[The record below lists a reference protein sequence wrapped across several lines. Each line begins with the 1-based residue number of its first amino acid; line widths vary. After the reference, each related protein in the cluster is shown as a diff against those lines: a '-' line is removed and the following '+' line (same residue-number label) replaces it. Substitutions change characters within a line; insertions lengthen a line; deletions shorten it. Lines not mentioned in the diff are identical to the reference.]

1 MYFPRNFLW
10 GGATAANQCEGAY
23 LEDGKGLS
31 IQDVLPKG
39 FKVITEE
46 PTPDNLKLKG
56 IDYYHRYKEDIKLF
70 AGMGFKVYRF
80 SIAWSR
86 IFPTGEEAQPN
97 EAGLKFYDDVI
108 DECHKYGIEPLITI
122 SHYETP
128 LALARKYNGWSNRIM
143 IDLYLKY
150 CQVLFERY
158 KGKVKYWITF
168 NEINSI
174 LHQPFVSG
182 AILTPKAQLSNQQL
196 YQAIHYELVASAK
209 AVQLAHSIDP
219 EYKVGSMILAVT
231 IYPLT
236 PNPDDI
242 IEVMELDNEV
252 YLFSDVQAL
261 GAYPYYAKR
270 VFEEKGV
277 QLEISDEDREA
288 LTHTVDFVSFSYYSS
303 NCAAADHSLGEPTG
317 SNMVPTL
324 KRNPYSKVSEWG
336 WQIDPKGLRYTL
348 NRLYSRYHKPL
359 FIAENGLGAN
369 DTLVPDGHGS
379 FTVEDDYRIRYMN
392 DHLVQVSEALHDGVD
407 FVSFSYYS
415 SNCAAADHSLGEPT
429 GSNMVP
435 TLKRNPYSKVSEWGW
450 QIDPKGLRYTLNR
463 LYSRYHKPLFIAE
476 NGLGANDTL
485 VPDGHGSFTVEDD
498 YRIRYM
504 NDHLVQ
510 VSEALHDGVDVMGYT
525 SWGCI
530 DLISCST
537 AEIKKRYGMIYVD
550 LNSDGSGTLE
560 RYKKKSYEW
569 YRRVIE
575 SNGES
580 LEPDPDKPIVL

>member
-277 QLEISDEDREA
+277 QLEISNEDREA

-348 NRLYSRYHKPL
+348 NRLYSR
-359 FIAENGLGAN
+359 
-369 DTLVPDGHGS
+369 
-379 FTVEDDYRIRYMN
+379 
-392 DHLVQVSEALHDGVD
+392 
-407 FVSFSYYS
+407 
-415 SNCAAADHSLGEPT
+415 
-429 GSNMVP
+429 
-435 TLKRNPYSKVSEWGW
+435 
-450 QIDPKGLRYTLNR
+450 
-463 LYSRYHKPLFIAE
+463 
-476 NGLGANDTL
+476 
-485 VPDGHGSFTVEDD
+485 
-498 YRIRYM
+498 
-504 NDHLVQ
+504 
-510 VSEALHDGVDVMGYT
+510 
-525 SWGCI
+525 
-530 DLISCST
+530 
-537 AEIKKRYGMIYVD
+537 
-550 LNSDGSGTLE
+550 
-560 RYKKKSYEW
+560 
-569 YRRVIE
+569 
-575 SNGES
+575 
-580 LEPDPDKPIVL
+580 

>member
-277 QLEISDEDREA
+277 QLEISNEDREA
-288 LTHTVDFVSFSYYSS
+288 LTHTVDFVCSATIPATAPPPTTRWASPPAATWSPPSS
-303 NCAAADHSLGEPTG
+303 AIRIPRSASGAGRSTPRACATP
-317 SNMVPTL
+317 
-324 KRNPYSKVSEWG
+324 
-336 WQIDPKGLRYTL
+336 
-348 NRLYSRYHKPL
+348 
-359 FIAENGLGAN
+359 
-369 DTLVPDGHGS
+369 
-379 FTVEDDYRIRYMN
+379 
-392 DHLVQVSEALHDGVD
+392 
-407 FVSFSYYS
+407 
-415 SNCAAADHSLGEPT
+415 
-429 GSNMVP
+429 
-435 TLKRNPYSKVSEWGW
+435 
-450 QIDPKGLRYTLNR
+450 
-463 LYSRYHKPLFIAE
+463 
-476 NGLGANDTL
+476 
-485 VPDGHGSFTVEDD
+485 
-498 YRIRYM
+498 
-504 NDHLVQ
+504 
-510 VSEALHDGVDVMGYT
+510 
-525 SWGCI
+525 
-530 DLISCST
+530 
-537 AEIKKRYGMIYVD
+537 
-550 LNSDGSGTLE
+550 
-560 RYKKKSYEW
+560 
-569 YRRVIE
+569 
-575 SNGES
+575 
-580 LEPDPDKPIVL
+580 

>member
-1 MYFPRNFLW
+1 MYFPKNFLW
-10 GGATAANQCEGAY
+10 GGATAANQCVGAY

-143 IDLYLKY
+143 IDLYLEY

-336 WQIDPKGLRYTL
+336 WQIDPKGLRYSL
-348 NRLYSRYHKPL
+348 IELYDRYRKPL
-359 FIAENGLGAN
+359 MVVENGMGAK
-369 DTLVPDGHGS
+369 DVVEADGSIHDPYR
-379 FTVEDDYRIRYMN
+379 VEYFRQHI
-392 DHLVQVSEALHDGVD
+392 SEMGKAIDEGV
-407 FVSFSYYS
+407 
-415 SNCAAADHSLGEPT
+415 E
-429 GSNMVP
+429 M
-435 TLKRNPYSKVSEWGW
+435 W
-450 QIDPKGLRYTLNR
+450 
-463 LYSRYHKPLFIAE
+463 
-476 NGLGANDTL
+476 
-485 VPDGHGSFTVEDD
+485 
-498 YRIRYM
+498 
-504 NDHLVQ
+504 
-510 VSEALHDGVDVMGYT
+510 GYT
-525 SWGCI
+525 TWAPI
-530 DLISCST
+530 DLISAST
-537 AEIKKRYGMIYVD
+537 NQMSKRYGFIYVD
-550 LNSDGSGTLE
+550 QDDMGNGTLA
-560 RYKKKSYEW
+560 RSRKDSFYWYKK
-569 YRRVIE
+569 VIA
-575 SNGES
+575 SNGED
-580 LEPDPDKPIVL
+580 LD

>member
-336 WQIDPKGLRYTL
+336 WQIDPKGLRYSL
-348 NRLYSRYHKPL
+348 IELYDRYRKPL
-359 FIAENGLGAN
+359 MVVENGMGAK
-369 DTLVPDGHGS
+369 DVVEADGSIHDPYR
-379 FTVEDDYRIRYMN
+379 VEYFRQHI
-392 DHLVQVSEALHDGVD
+392 SEMGKAIDEGV
-407 FVSFSYYS
+407 
-415 SNCAAADHSLGEPT
+415 E
-429 GSNMVP
+429 M
-435 TLKRNPYSKVSEWGW
+435 W
-450 QIDPKGLRYTLNR
+450 
-463 LYSRYHKPLFIAE
+463 
-476 NGLGANDTL
+476 
-485 VPDGHGSFTVEDD
+485 
-498 YRIRYM
+498 
-504 NDHLVQ
+504 
-510 VSEALHDGVDVMGYT
+510 GYT
-525 SWGCI
+525 TWAPI
-530 DLISCST
+530 DLISAST
-537 AEIKKRYGMIYVD
+537 NQMSKRYGFIYVD
-550 LNSDGSGTLE
+550 QDDLGNGTLA
-560 RYKKKSYEW
+560 RSRKDSFYWYKK
-569 YRRVIE
+569 VIA
-575 SNGES
+575 SNGED
-580 LEPDPDKPIVL
+580 LD

>member
-348 NRLYSRYHKPL
+348 NEIYDRYHLPMMVV
-359 FIAENGLGAN
+359 ENGLGAY
-369 DTLVPDGHGS
+369 DKKDADGKIHDS
-379 FTVEDDYRIRYMN
+379 YRIDYLRAHIEQMEKAIN
-392 DHLVQVSEALHDGVD
+392 EDG
-407 FVSFSYYS
+407 
-415 SNCAAADHSLGEPT
+415 L
-429 GSNMVP
+429 
-435 TLKRNPYSKVSEWGW
+435 
-450 QIDPKGLRYTLNR
+450 
-463 LYSRYHKPLFIAE
+463 PL
-476 NGLGANDTL
+476 L
-485 VPDGHGSFTVEDD
+485 
-498 YRIRYM
+498 
-504 NDHLVQ
+504 
-510 VSEALHDGVDVMGYT
+510 GYT
-525 SWGCI
+525 TWGPI
-530 DLISCST
+530 DLVSAST
-537 AEIKKRYGMIYVD
+537 GEMKKRYGFIYVD
-550 LNSDGSGTLE
+550 KDNEGKGTLA
-560 RYKKKSYEW
+560 RSRKDSFYWYKK
-569 YRRVIE
+569 VIA
-575 SNGES
+575 SNGEDLS
-580 LEPDPDKPIVL
+580 

>member
-336 WQIDPKGLRYTL
+336 WQIDPKGLRISL
-348 NRLYSRYHKPL
+348 NEMYDRYQLPL
-359 FIAENGLGAN
+359 FIAENGIGAN
-369 DTLVPDGHGS
+369 DQPDADGAIHDSYRIDYLRAHIEQMGEAIEDGVNLLGYTMWGIIDIISCGTIEMNKRYGVIYVDRNEAGHGS
-379 FTVEDDYRIRYMN
+379 NQRLKKD
-392 DHLVQVSEALHDGVD
+392 
-407 FVSFSYYS
+407 SFAWYQH
-415 SNCAAADHSLGEPT
+415 CIT
-429 GSNMVP
+429 
-435 TLKRNPYSKVSEWGW
+435 T
-450 QIDPKGLRYTLNR
+450 
-463 LYSRYHKPLFIAE
+463 
-476 NGLGANDTL
+476 NG
-485 VPDGHGSFTVEDD
+485 
-498 YRIRYM
+498 
-504 NDHLVQ
+504 
-510 VSEALHDGVDVMGYT
+510 
-525 SWGCI
+525 
-530 DLISCST
+530 
-537 AEIKKRYGMIYVD
+537 AEI
-550 LNSDGSGTLE
+550 
-560 RYKKKSYEW
+560 
-569 YRRVIE
+569 
-575 SNGES
+575 
-580 LEPDPDKPIVL
+580 

>member
-1 MYFPRNFLW
+1 MYFPNNFLW

-39 FKVITEE
+39 FKVITPE

-97 EAGLKFYDDVI
+97 EAGLAFYDDVI

-143 IDLYLKY
+143 IELYLKY
-150 CQVLFERY
+150 CKVLFERY

-182 AILTPKAQLSNQQL
+182 AILTPKEQLTNQQL

-219 EYKVGSMILAVT
+219 AYKVGSMILAVT

-236 PNPDDI
+236 SNPDDI

-277 QLEISDEDREA
+277 ALEISEEDREA

-336 WQIDPKGLRYTL
+336 WQIDPKGLRYSL
-348 NRLYSRYHKPL
+348 IELYDRYRKPL
-359 FIAENGLGAN
+359 MVVENGMGAK
-369 DTLVPDGHGS
+369 DVVEADGSIHDPYR
-379 FTVEDDYRIRYMN
+379 VEYFRQHI
-392 DHLVQVSEALHDGVD
+392 SEMGKAIDEGV
-407 FVSFSYYS
+407 
-415 SNCAAADHSLGEPT
+415 E
-429 GSNMVP
+429 M
-435 TLKRNPYSKVSEWGW
+435 W
-450 QIDPKGLRYTLNR
+450 
-463 LYSRYHKPLFIAE
+463 
-476 NGLGANDTL
+476 
-485 VPDGHGSFTVEDD
+485 
-498 YRIRYM
+498 
-504 NDHLVQ
+504 
-510 VSEALHDGVDVMGYT
+510 GYT
-525 SWGCI
+525 TWAPI
-530 DLISCST
+530 DLISAST
-537 AEIKKRYGMIYVD
+537 NQMSKRYGFIYVD
-550 LNSDGSGTLE
+550 QDDMGNGTLA
-560 RYKKKSYEW
+560 RSRKDSFYWYKK
-569 YRRVIE
+569 VIA
-575 SNGES
+575 SNGED
-580 LEPDPDKPIVL
+580 LD

>member
-128 LALARKYNGWSNRIM
+128 LALARKYNGWSNRVM

-336 WQIDPKGLRYTL
+336 WQIDPKGLRYSL
-348 NRLYSRYHKPL
+348 IELYDRYRKPL
-359 FIAENGLGAN
+359 MVVENGMGAK
-369 DTLVPDGHGS
+369 DVVEADGSIHDPYR
-379 FTVEDDYRIRYMN
+379 VEYFRQHI
-392 DHLVQVSEALHDGVD
+392 SEMGKAIDEGV
-407 FVSFSYYS
+407 
-415 SNCAAADHSLGEPT
+415 E
-429 GSNMVP
+429 M
-435 TLKRNPYSKVSEWGW
+435 W
-450 QIDPKGLRYTLNR
+450 
-463 LYSRYHKPLFIAE
+463 
-476 NGLGANDTL
+476 
-485 VPDGHGSFTVEDD
+485 
-498 YRIRYM
+498 
-504 NDHLVQ
+504 
-510 VSEALHDGVDVMGYT
+510 GYT
-525 SWGCI
+525 TWAPI
-530 DLISCST
+530 DLISAST
-537 AEIKKRYGMIYVD
+537 NQMSKRYGFIYVD
-550 LNSDGSGTLE
+550 QDDMGNGTLA
-560 RYKKKSYEW
+560 RSRKDSFYWYKK
-569 YRRVIE
+569 VIA
-575 SNGES
+575 SNGED
-580 LEPDPDKPIVL
+580 LD

>member
-158 KGKVKYWITF
+158 KGKVKYWLTF
-168 NEINSI
+168 NEINML
-174 LHQPFVSG
+174 LHLPFTG
-182 AILTPKAQLSNQQL
+182 AGLVFHPGENAEQIK
-196 YQAIHYELVASAK
+196 YQAAHYELVASAK

-407 FVSFSYYS
+407 
-415 SNCAAADHSLGEPT
+415 
-429 GSNMVP
+429 
-435 TLKRNPYSKVSEWGW
+435 
-450 QIDPKGLRYTLNR
+450 
-463 LYSRYHKPLFIAE
+463 
-476 NGLGANDTL
+476 
-485 VPDGHGSFTVEDD
+485 
-498 YRIRYM
+498 
-504 NDHLVQ
+504 
-510 VSEALHDGVDVMGYT
+510 VMGYT

>member
-122 SHYETP
+122 SHYEPP

-317 SNMVPTL
+317 SNMVSTL

-336 WQIDPKGLRYTL
+336 WQIDPKGLRYSL
-348 NRLYSRYHKPL
+348 IELYDRYRKPL
-359 FIAENGLGAN
+359 MVVENGMGAK
-369 DTLVPDGHGS
+369 DVVEADGSIHDPYR
-379 FTVEDDYRIRYMN
+379 VEYFRQHI
-392 DHLVQVSEALHDGVD
+392 SEMGKAIDEGV
-407 FVSFSYYS
+407 
-415 SNCAAADHSLGEPT
+415 E
-429 GSNMVP
+429 M
-435 TLKRNPYSKVSEWGW
+435 W
-450 QIDPKGLRYTLNR
+450 
-463 LYSRYHKPLFIAE
+463 
-476 NGLGANDTL
+476 
-485 VPDGHGSFTVEDD
+485 
-498 YRIRYM
+498 
-504 NDHLVQ
+504 
-510 VSEALHDGVDVMGYT
+510 GYT
-525 SWGCI
+525 TWAPI
-530 DLISCST
+530 DLISAST
-537 AEIKKRYGMIYVD
+537 NQMSKRYGFIYVD
-550 LNSDGSGTLE
+550 QDDMGNGTLA
-560 RYKKKSYEW
+560 RSRKDSFYWYKK
-569 YRRVIE
+569 VIA
-575 SNGES
+575 SNGEA
-580 LEPDPDKPIVL
+580 LD

>member
-97 EAGLKFYDDVI
+97 EAGLKFYDDVV

-242 IEVMELDNEV
+242 IEVMDLDNEV

-277 QLEISDEDREA
+277 QLEISNEDREA

-336 WQIDPKGLRYTL
+336 WQIDPKGLRYSL
-348 NRLYSRYHKPL
+348 IELYDRYRKPL
-359 FIAENGLGAN
+359 MVVENGMGAK
-369 DTLVPDGHGS
+369 DVVEADGSIHDPYR
-379 FTVEDDYRIRYMN
+379 VEYFRQHI
-392 DHLVQVSEALHDGVD
+392 SEMGKAIDEGV
-407 FVSFSYYS
+407 
-415 SNCAAADHSLGEPT
+415 E
-429 GSNMVP
+429 M
-435 TLKRNPYSKVSEWGW
+435 W
-450 QIDPKGLRYTLNR
+450 
-463 LYSRYHKPLFIAE
+463 
-476 NGLGANDTL
+476 
-485 VPDGHGSFTVEDD
+485 
-498 YRIRYM
+498 
-504 NDHLVQ
+504 
-510 VSEALHDGVDVMGYT
+510 GYT
-525 SWGCI
+525 TWAPI
-530 DLISCST
+530 DLISAST
-537 AEIKKRYGMIYVD
+537 NQMSKRYGFIYVD
-550 LNSDGSGTLE
+550 QDDLGNGTLA
-560 RYKKKSYEW
+560 RSRKDSFYWYKK
-569 YRRVIE
+569 VIA
-575 SNGES
+575 SNGED
-580 LEPDPDKPIVL
+580 LD

>member
-1 MYFPRNFLW
+1 MYFPEKFLW

-46 PTPDNLKLKG
+46 PTPDNLKLNG
-56 IDYYHRYKEDIKLF
+56 IDYYHRYKEDIALF

-86 IFPTGEEAQPN
+86 IFPTGEEVQPN
-97 EAGLKFYDDVI
+97 EAGLRFYDAVI
-108 DECHKYGIEPLITI
+108 DECLKYGIEPLITI

-128 LALARKYNGWSNRIM
+128 LALAKKYNGWSNRVM

-158 KGKVKYWITF
+158 RGKVKYWITF

-182 AILTPKAQLSNQQL
+182 AILTPKEKLTKQEL
-196 YQAIHYELVASAK
+196 YQAIHHELVASAK
-209 AVQLAHSIDP
+209 AVELAHSIDP
-219 EYKVGSMILAVT
+219 AYKVGSMILAIT

-242 IEVMELDNEV
+242 IEVMELDNEM
-252 YLFSDVQAL
+252 YLFADVQAL
-261 GAYPYYAKR
+261 GEYPYYAKR
-270 VFEEKGV
+270 VFEKEGV
-277 QLEISDEDREA
+277 SPEITEEDREA

-317 SNMVPTL
+317 SNMVPSL
-324 KRNPYSKVSEWG
+324 KRNPYSRVSEWG

-359 FIAENGLGAN
+359 FVAENGLGAN
-369 DTLVPDGHGS
+369 DTLIPDGKGS
-379 FTVEDDYRIRYMN
+379 Y
-392 DHLVQVSEALHDGVD
+392 
-407 FVSFSYYS
+407 
-415 SNCAAADHSLGEPT
+415 
-429 GSNMVP
+429 
-435 TLKRNPYSKVSEWGW
+435 
-450 QIDPKGLRYTLNR
+450 
-463 LYSRYHKPLFIAE
+463 
-476 NGLGANDTL
+476 
-485 VPDGHGSFTVEDD
+485 TVEDD

-550 LNSDGSGTLE
+550 LNNDGTGTLQ
-560 RYKKKSYEW
+560 RYKKKSYDW

-575 SNGES
+575 TNGEV
-580 LEPDPDKPIVL
+580 LQPDPDKPICF

>member
-182 AILTPKAQLSNQQL
+182 ASSQP
-196 YQAIHYELVASAK
+196 
-209 AVQLAHSIDP
+209 HS
-219 EYKVGSMILAVT
+219 T
-231 IYPLT
+231 C
-236 PNPDDI
+236 
-242 IEVMELDNEV
+242 
-252 YLFSDVQAL
+252 
-261 GAYPYYAKR
+261 R
-270 VFEEKGV
+270 
-277 QLEISDEDREA
+277 
-288 LTHTVDFVSFSYYSS
+288 
-303 NCAAADHSLGEPTG
+303 C
-317 SNMVPTL
+317 
-324 KRNPYSKVSEWG
+324 
-336 WQIDPKGLRYTL
+336 
-348 NRLYSRYHKPL
+348 
-359 FIAENGLGAN
+359 NGRHA
-369 DTLVPDGHGS
+369 
-379 FTVEDDYRIRYMN
+379 
-392 DHLVQVSEALHDGVD
+392 
-407 FVSFSYYS
+407 
-415 SNCAAADHSLGEPT
+415 
-429 GSNMVP
+429 
-435 TLKRNPYSKVSEWGW
+435 
-450 QIDPKGLRYTLNR
+450 
-463 LYSRYHKPLFIAE
+463 
-476 NGLGANDTL
+476 
-485 VPDGHGSFTVEDD
+485 
-498 YRIRYM
+498 
-504 NDHLVQ
+504 
-510 VSEALHDGVDVMGYT
+510 
-525 SWGCI
+525 
-530 DLISCST
+530 
-537 AEIKKRYGMIYVD
+537 
-550 LNSDGSGTLE
+550 
-560 RYKKKSYEW
+560 
-569 YRRVIE
+569 
-575 SNGES
+575 
-580 LEPDPDKPIVL
+580 